1 MLNKKEW
8 VWMLAFFPLW
18 AVSAGM
24 SFALVSA
31 PKRSAG
37 VRTRK
42 VLDASALVLSIAAAM
57 AVLIGLDCSA
67 YISLPFAEPAC
78 QSAKFF

>member
-1 MLNKKEW
+1 
-8 VWMLAFFPLW
+8 
-18 AVSAGM
+18 
-24 SFALVSA
+24 
-31 PKRSAG
+31 
-37 VRTRK
+37 
-42 VLDASALVLSIAAAM
+42 LVLSIAAAM